1 MILRPGTFLQDRY
14 EILEQI
20 GSGGM
25 SVVYKAKCHK
35 LNRLV
40 AIKVL
45 KEEFCNDSNFVS
57 KFKMEAQSAAG
68 LSHPNIVSVYDVIDE
83 GKLHYIVME
92 LIEGITLKSY
102 IQKKGRLEIK
112 ETIGIAIQVAQGI
125 AAAHE
130 QHIIHRDIKPD
141 NLMVSKEG
149 QFKLGDF
156 GIAREPISGTMTVA
170 GTPDYMAPEVKET
183 TIYDKTADIYSLGLV
198 LYYLSNDFRLPFADV
213 ADPEERINRRM
224 KKDAVLPEPENAFAD
239 MRKLILKACAYDPK
253 DRYQSAGEMKK
264 ALENIQKHPYG
275 LCPKCGKILVKK
287 PGQYGAFVACTGYRK
302 GNPDSCDY
310 RMNLKKLMEQLN
322 AGKEQ
327 NA

>member
-1 MILRPGTFLQDRY
+1 MVYREYGNDWVKARRDFTQFFNDKVAHEVSRLESLQGQKILCRSR
-14 EILEQI
+14 EAAWKRCRRRI
-20 GSGGM
+20 SG
-25 SVVYKAKCHK
+25 
-35 LNRLV
+35 
-40 AIKVL
+40 
-45 KEEFCNDSNFVS
+45 NFIFRWS
-57 KFKMEAQSAAG
+57 IWKISRNTSE
-68 LSHPNIVSVYDVIDE
+68 
-83 GKLHYIVME
+83 KLHGKNETMDAEEVIRFG
-92 LIEGITLKSY
+92 IEICSA
-102 IQKKGRLEIK
+102 LEIC
-112 ETIGIAIQVAQGI
+112 
-125 AAAHE
+125 HE
-130 QHIIHRDIKPD
+130 KGIIHRDIKPD

-264 ALENIQKHPYG
+264 HWKHPEASVWTLSEMRKSSG
-275 LCPKCGKILVKK
+275 EK